1 MKLDGRRCLITG
13 GGRGIGRAIALA
25 FALEG
30 AHVAVGARTESEVK
44 AVAREVEALGRK
56 SLALVADVAE
66 PEQVRGMVRAVEEAL
81 GPVEVLVNNAG
92 ILDYSSVVDHDDTLW
107 ERIIRVNLT
116 GTYLC
121 TKAALPEMLKAGW
134 GRVINIASTSGK
146 LGGAHRSAY
155 HSSKHAVIGFT
166 RSAALEVAQ
175 KGITV
180 NAICP
185 GFVNTRMVEDNKP
198 NFAEVSG
205 MGEEET
211 TEAFR
216 KGIPMGRFLE
226 PEEIAPLAVYLAS
239 QDSRGMTGQAINIS
253 CGETMH

>member
-1 MKLDGRRCLITG
+1 MKLKGRRALVTG

-25 FALEG
+25 FAREG
-30 AHVAVGARTESEVK
+30 ADVAVAARTEPEVK
-44 AVAREVEALGRK
+44 EVAGEVEALGRK
-56 SLALVADVAE
+56 GVALVADVAE
-66 PEQVRGMVRAVEEAL
+66 PERVRGMVGAVEEAL
-81 GPVEVLVNNAG
+81 GPVEILVNNAG
-92 ILDYSSVVDHDDTLW
+92 ILDYSSVAHHDDALW

-121 TKAALPEMLKAGW
+121 TKAVLAGMLKAGW
-134 GRVINIASTSGK
+134 GRIINIASTAGK
-146 LGGAHRSAY
+146 LGGAYRSAY
-155 HSSKHAVIGFT
+155 HSSKHGVIGFT
-166 RSAALEVAQ
+166 RSVALEVAG

-185 GFVNTRMVEDNKP
+185 GFVNTRMVEDNRP
-198 NFAEVSG
+198 NFAAVSG

-211 TEAFR
+211 MEAFR
-216 KGIPMGRFLE
+216 KAIPMQRFLE

-239 QDSRGMTGQAINIS
+239 SDSCGMTGQAINIS